1 MASNSSCSC
10 HINFIVKRPI
20 YMWQPGLRNLKHL
33 RNMQHWSQLYNVT
46 IWCLFCVFI
55 FTEGAAACFWCV
67 SHEVSSVETCLCCFY
82 SHNKTGWAD
91 HMPSEVAARKCSH
104 HLQRLRLCRLHHH
117 SPPSSS
123 SGKQGNSLIWFI
135 SWALIHWLVL
145 LSVKC
150 GVGGEGIGCI
160 GNVIKGVKEPL
171 KFILLSK
178 WNCSLSC
185 VDHILG
191 WKYIYSPSLRNW
203 MNHNP
208 LAPPTASVW
217 WKKHQDGSR
226 KCLPLCNMLEPQS
239 DPGEE
244 FVVPQNREASRL
256 ITVLDIVS
264 IFWMLAKPSL
274 AHVPKLV

>member
-1 MASNSSCSC
+1 MIVLAGINVFCPVCSGSFWSSPHRHLITNAGCKSITLPYSTAIRVTICHWKEAIFGFTYLWGAWLQILVAVVTSTLLWSDPYMCDSLAWETSNTS
-10 HINFIVKRPI
+10 
-20 YMWQPGLRNLKHL
+20 
-33 RNMQHWSQLYNVT
+33 NMQHWSQLYNVT

-171 KFILLSK
+171 KFILL
-178 WNCSLSC
+178 
-185 VDHILG
+185 
-191 WKYIYSPSLRNW
+191 
-203 MNHNP
+203 
-208 LAPPTASVW
+208 
-217 WKKHQDGSR
+217 
-226 KCLPLCNMLEPQS
+226 
-239 DPGEE
+239 
-244 FVVPQNREASRL
+244 
-256 ITVLDIVS
+256 
-264 IFWMLAKPSL
+264 
-274 AHVPKLV
+274 